1 MNSKPHLAREAE
13 LIKADQALKS
23 FRDGGYN
30 LSDAVGE
37 LVDNPLDSGATK
49 IWVDWKTSTVPIGNS
64 KKVRTHIDTFAVC
77 DNGQG
82 IAENVLANI
91 LTVGFSTRYGMR
103 STIGRF
109 GVGFKLASISQCKR
123 IEVYSKPAYLR
134 AVEPSGNGEKWS
146 LQEANS
152 EGRIF
157 KTYLDLDEIE
167 KGEQKGYRCEADP
180 ELPKDYAH
188 LLRTLSSGVLV
199 VWSKCDRLNENHPYS
214 ETLEEMLADLQ
225 YFLSRTYRHYI
236 DGGLSIYLNG
246 NSEPLPPYDPSFKI
260 DNPLASRLANGRPMI
275 GEEVESGHFLIDD
288 QRVDWSVALTPP
300 ITRMNSGGGGEEG
313 PDDKKQFRKLHILD
327 NQGKISFLRRRREI
341 SYTIVPK
348 MLPGGVEPIDRY
360 IGITVAF
367 SPELDEYFQV
377 RHIKRGAEPVAKL
390 REELRRKLEKPIRA
404 ARRRIRAVWAESAR
418 KAADAPSENPAGGG
432 RTNAENVASE
442 AQAGLP
448 SGNAGTTVSE
458 EQTRERLKEA
468 ALEVGITDPIKQQ
481 EFIDKVKQK
490 PLVALD
496 RNWPGKGLIDIEHLN
511 QLVLVKINRSHP
523 FIRDVYLPL
532 KQASVSQISEMDAA
546 SLQPLLAKATD
557 AIDLL
562 FFAYA
567 KAENMS
573 RDPEERYSDLREY
586 WGQFAATYLRKRD
599 DVTVE

>member
-1 MNSKPHLAREAE
+1 MNSKPYSTGEAD

-23 FRDGGYN
+23 FRDAGYN
-30 LSDAVGE
+30 LSDAVAE

-49 IWVDWKTSTVPIGNS
+49 IWVDWKTSTAPVGNS
-64 KKVRTHIDTFAVC
+64 KKVRTQIDSFAVC

-82 IAENVLANI
+82 IAASVLANV

-134 AVEPSGNGEKWS
+134 AVLPTGEGEKWS
-146 LQEANS
+146 LQDANS
-152 EGRIF
+152 EGLIF

-167 KGEQKGYRCEADP
+167 KGNQKGYRCEENP
-180 ELPKDYAH
+180 VVPKEYEH
-188 LLRTLSSGVLV
+188 LLCPLKSGVLF

-214 ETLEEMLADLQ
+214 ATLEEMLADLQ

-236 DGGLSIYLNG
+236 DGGLSIYLKG
-246 NSEPLPPYDPSFKI
+246 DSEPLSPYDPSFKI
-260 DNPLASRLANGRPMI
+260 ENPQATRLANKRPMI
-275 GEEVESGHFLIDD
+275 GEDVESGHFLIDG
-288 QRVDWSVALTPP
+288 QRVDWSVALTPLV
-300 ITRMNSGGGGEEG
+300 TRLKSGGGGEEG
-313 PDDKKQFRKLHILD
+313 PDDPKQFRKLHIED

-341 SYTIVPK
+341 SYTTVPK

-390 REELRRKLEKPIRA
+390 REDLRRKLEKPIRA
-404 ARRRIRAVWAESAR
+404 ARRRIRDVWAESAR
-418 KAADAPSENPAGGG
+418 KAADTKRDDTGSGG

-448 SGNAGTTVSE
+448 SGNAGATVSE
-458 EQTRERLKEA
+458 EQTLERLKEA
-468 ALEVGITDPIKQQ
+468 ALEVGITDPVKQQ
-481 EFIDKVKQK
+481 EFIDKVKQM
-490 PLVALD
+490 PFVALD
-496 RNWPGKGLIDIEHLN
+496 RNWPGKGLISIEHLN

-532 KQASVSQISEMDAA
+532 KQASVSKISEMDAA
-546 SLQPLLAKATD
+546 SLQPLLAKASD

-567 KAENMS
+567 KAENMAP
-573 RDPEERYSDLREY
+573 DPEDRYGDLREY
-586 WGQFAATYLRKRD
+586 WGQFTATYLRKRE
-599 DVTVE
+599 DVAVQ